1 MTKRIIKNLE
11 LIKALHQCKAAEK
24 KQLLKVARPEL
35 VNAVCDCI
43 HNVIQGKVSINDYQ
57 KRKLKAKKNILRQ
70 LVDRK
75 NKSIKRKK
83 ILTQHG
89 AGFLDSILG
98 PVLKTIAGLVL

>member
-11 LIKALHQCKAAEK
+11 LIKTLHQCNPAEK

-35 VNAVCDCI
+35 VNAICDCV
-43 HNVIQGKVSINDYQ
+43 HNVLQGKVNISNHH
-57 KRKLKAKKNILRQ
+57 KRRLKAKKNILRQ

-75 NKSIKRKK
+75 SKSIQRKR

-98 PVLKTIAGLVL
+98 PVLKTLAGLVL